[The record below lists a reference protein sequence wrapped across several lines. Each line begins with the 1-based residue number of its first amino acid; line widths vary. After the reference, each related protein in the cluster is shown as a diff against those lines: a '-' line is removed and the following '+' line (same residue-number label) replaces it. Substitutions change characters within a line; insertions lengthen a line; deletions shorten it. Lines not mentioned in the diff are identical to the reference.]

1 MKTITSPLDVAS
13 DISETIHIC
22 TNDRN
27 CSTTTQMV
35 NEFGDFA
42 FECQIEVTHD
52 YYHGDRSTGE
62 PYSFDITGVTVN
74 VETVYDEEG
83 TEIGITTH
91 EKRKIEKLM
100 ETNLS
105 FEITKKY

>member
-22 TNDRN
+22 TDDRN
-27 CSTTTQMV
+27 CSTTTHMV

-91 EKRKIEKLM
+91 EKRKIEKLL